1 MQEVFEED
9 DVQLVFVNTTLRTTV
24 EHVDRSRY
32 ICSHPV
38 AMLPILCPF
47 CQPLEHVNEQV

>member
-1 MQEVFEED
+1 MQEVFEEEG
-9 DVQLVFVNTTLRTTV
+9 VQLVFVDTILRTTV

-47 CQPLEHVNEQV
+47 CQPLDHVNEQV

>member
-1 MQEVFEED
+1 MQEEFEED
-9 DVQLVFVNTTLRTTV
+9 DVRLVFVDTILRTTV

-47 CQPLEHVNEQV
+47 CQPLDHVNEQV

>member
-1 MQEVFEED
+1 MQEEFEED
-9 DVQLVFVNTTLRTTV
+9 DVRLVFVDTILRTTV

>member
-1 MQEVFEED
+1 MQEEFEED
-9 DVQLVFVNTTLRTTV
+9 DVRLVFVDTILRTTV

-38 AMLPILCPF
+38 TMLPTLCPF
-47 CQPLEHVNEQV
+47 CQPLDHVNEQV